1 MYILQDFDNISALKL
16 VYSFIVGNTYRAILL
31 YRISSWLFY
40 HKFKLFSIIFW
51 SLNIALHACDI
62 SPGSKIGKGFSM
74 DHTVGIVIGSGVN
87 AGNNLRVFQNVTCGT
102 RNGVEY
108 PKIGNNVTLF
118 SGCFVGGGIT
128 IGDNVKVGA
137 NAVVLNNI
145 PPNSTAVGVP
155 AKISF

>member
-1 MYILQDFDNISALKL
+1 MF
-16 VYSFIVGNTYRAILL
+16 
-31 YRISSWLFY
+31 
-40 HKFKLFSIIFW
+40 
-51 SLNIALHACDI
+51 
-62 SPGSKIGKGFSM
+62 
-74 DHTVGIVIGSGVN
+74 N

-137 NAVVLNNI
+137 NAVVLNI
-145 PPNSTAVGVP
+145 DKPPYAMLYTTQLLLMFARG
-155 AKISF
+155 A